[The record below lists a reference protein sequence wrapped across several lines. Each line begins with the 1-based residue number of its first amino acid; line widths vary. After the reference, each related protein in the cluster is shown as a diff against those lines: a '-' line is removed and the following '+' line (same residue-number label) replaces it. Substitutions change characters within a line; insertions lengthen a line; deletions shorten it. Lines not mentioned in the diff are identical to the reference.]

1 MSSNSRGLPRPA
13 APSMGVTWGGVPF
26 NARQVLTVAAA
37 TLVVA
42 GLAGPATANAATPSA
57 SVAERASVIVRE
69 LPGAGNAA
77 ETGSPFG
84 GRLDA
89 IPICRLGWIDFDGRQ
104 LVRRRGLLRVGAGNI
119 QGNDRDK
126 ET

>member
-1 MSSNSRGLPRPA
+1 MYPKHSGPHTPCRTSSNTRLCGCHKEVYGMSSNSRGLPRPA
-13 APSMGVTWGGVPF
+13 PPSLGVTWGGVPF

-77 ETGSPFG
+77 EKAVSALGGSV
-84 GRLDA
+84 
-89 IPICRLGWIDFDGRQ
+89 GRQ
-104 LVRRRGLLRVGAGNI
+104 LSIIGGF
-119 QGNDRDK
+119 
-126 ET
+126 